1 MLRTEVAPFS
11 ARVKIHGFKWIL
23 LPSSAAVGVVCSE
36 PRAPLA
42 ALLLWRRGP
51 GCWLLPAV
59 PPFTLPHLVPS
70 ELPAVLLAGRCEP
83 CPDRPIQC
91 LCFSSVLLCVL
102 RRGWTSGLLAAPSRT
117 CTPVRTHTPAHVR
130 LLCCW
135 LHGRP
140 LWLELCCVCRGLLQD
155 PESVLTGKAIIVTR
169 EGKLLSRK
177 NY

>member
-1 MLRTEVAPFS
+1 MALNGYCWP
-11 ARVKIHGFKWIL
+11 HP
-23 LPSSAAVGVVCSE
+23 LPWALCVLNPEHRWHPSCSGGGGLAVGCS
-36 PRAPLA
+36 
-42 ALLLWRRGP
+42 LL
-51 GCWLLPAV
+51 C

-70 ELPAVLLAGRCEP
+70 ELPAVLPAGRCEP

-102 RRGWTSGLLAAPSRT
+102 RRGRMSGLLAAPSRT
-117 CTPVRTHTPAHVR
+117 CTPVRTHTPAHAR

-155 PESVLTGKAIIVTR
+155 PESVLTDKAIIVTR

>member
-1 MLRTEVAPFS
+1 MALNGYCWP
-11 ARVKIHGFKWIL
+11 HP
-23 LPSSAAVGVVCSE
+23 LPWVLCVLNPEHRWHPSYSRGGGLAVGCS
-36 PRAPLA
+36 
-42 ALLLWRRGP
+42 LL
-51 GCWLLPAV
+51 C
-59 PPFTLPHLVPS
+59 PPFALPHFVPS
-70 ELPAVLLAGRCEP
+70 ELPAVLPTGRCEP

-102 RRGWTSGLLAAPSRT
+102 RRGRTSGLLAAPSRT
-117 CTPVRTHTPAHVR
+117 CTPVRTRTPAHVR

-135 LHGRP
+135 LQDRP

-155 PESVLTGKAIIVTR
+155 PESVLTDKAIIVTR